1 MFCTGSENRA
11 GNQKTMVPQFWWSIL
26 VAKDQ
31 RALNHSNRAITN
43 CLIFKVTPKV
53 LSQSLGACIQM
64 ESVSVWANQLK
75 NFLHSIASRF
85 ESNMLKILPKMLSG
99 ISHLLCSSDVPI
111 MLALC
116 S

>member
-1 MFCTGSENRA
+1 MKIGQGTTGHA
-11 GNQKTMVPQFWWSIL
+11 PCMVPQFWWSIL

-43 CLIFKVTPKV
+43 YLIFKVTPKV
-53 LSQSLGACIQM
+53 LSQSPGACIQM

-75 NFLHSIASRF
+75 NFLHSIASRL
-85 ESNMLKILPKMLSG
+85 ESNMLKILHKMLSG
-99 ISHLLCSSDVPI
+99 ISHLLCPSDVPI